1 MIEKNYTVK
10 INENIYK
17 FNEKI
22 TLKKLAKDL
31 GFEAYLAKV
40 NNRIRE
46 LDYYINYDCEVQF
59 LDLTYSESVR
69 AYETTLRFLTIM
81 ALEKLYPEAKIKFT
95 QGVSR
100 TTAAAVTGV
109 MVDSSF
115 LKKLDQAMRELI
127 DKDADIDRKSVV

>member
-1 MIEKNYTVK
+1 MFEKNYSVK
-10 INENIYK
+10 IKDEIYNYK
-17 FNEKI
+17 EKI

-59 LDLTYSESVR
+59 LDLTNSESVR

-81 ALEKLYPEAKIKFT
+81 ALEKLYPNAKIKFT

-100 TTAAAVTGV
+100 TTAAAVEGV
-109 MVDSSF
+109 TVNSAF
-115 LKKLDQAMRELI
+115 LKKLDAKMRELI
-127 DKDADIDRKSVV
+127 DKDADI